1 MVFLLELGAIVTLAF
16 LLSSFLSLA
25 LFLLGRHIFA
35 NRQLSRRN
43 CRRSRV
49 GLSMSRNVHPATT
62 QLGYRR

>member
-1 MVFLLELGAIVTLAF
+1 MLFLLELGAIVVLAF

-43 CRRSRV
+43 CRLSRV
-49 GLSMSRNVHPATT
+49 DLSMSRSVYPTNT